1 MNRKSFEHIK
11 LKSSK
16 LEPKQNFKH
25 EDFVAGIAPNLR
37 GTTSTMHV
45 RKPWEI
51 NQYIGFSTAEEC
63 NAFYRKNIEAGQ
75 ENVSVSFDLATQKGC
90 DSDHEQ
96 MQGDVGKSRCC
107 NRFG

>member
-37 GTTSTMHV
+37 GTTSTMHA

-51 NQYIGFSTAEEC
+51 NQYIGFSTTEEC
-63 NAFYRKNIEAGQ
+63 NAFYRWELRGILENPFWDCIERIKNIG
-75 ENVSVSFDLATQKGC
+75 
-90 DSDHEQ
+90 
-96 MQGDVGKSRCC
+96 
-107 NRFG
+107 FGF